1 MTQIVVNSQAE
12 WDALNNRIEKDV
24 EVRATVRVKLT
35 GICEVYGRVV
45 LECGAESSRS
55 ANLYLVLRGNSSAE
69 LRENAHAVLWGN
81 AHAELWENAH
91 AALRGNAHAEL
102 WENAHAVLRENAH
115 AELRI

>member
-1 MTQIVVNSQAE
+1 MTQIVINSQAE

-69 LRENAHAVLWGN
+69 LWENAHAVLWGN
-81 AHAELWENAH
+81 AHAELW
-91 AALRGNAHAEL
+91 GNAHAEL
-102 WENAHAVLRENAH
+102 QENAH

>member
-69 LRENAHAVLWGN
+69 LRENAHA
-81 AHAELWENAH
+81 ELWENAH
-91 AALRGNAHAEL
+91 AELRGNAHAEL
-102 WENAHAVLRENAH
+102 WENAHAELWENAH
-115 AELRI
+115 AELWRSEERR